1 MLLSRCVTHKEDAE
15 EASREASDAEG
26 AAVQRQAAAMAS
38 AEDDATQR
46 AFEADTA
53 VSSTAMPWTAAEGGG
68 SPPPDGKL
76 YAVATWARGGARSFL
91 PFAMH
96 TSRVNAQLA
105 AAGPE
110 LLGFSLCPSY
120 VPPLGW
126 QAETLTVWRNRAA
139 AAAFFGSGAHAAA
152 MQALRG
158 AVSVRARRVW
168 LPAADLP
175 SHGASVV
182 SLWTAIKRSAYCTV

>member
-1 MLLSRCVTHKEDAE
+1 MV
-15 EASREASDAEG
+15 
-26 AAVQRQAAAMAS
+26 S
-38 AEDDATQR
+38 ADYDATQR

-53 VSSTAMPWTAAEGGG
+53 VSSSAMPWTAAAGGG
-68 SPPPDGKL
+68 APPEGEL
-76 YAVATWARGGARSFL
+76 YAAATWARGGARSFV

-120 VPPLGW
+120 VPPFGW
-126 QAETLTVWRNRAA
+126 QAETLTVWRSRAA
-139 AAAFFGSGAHAAA
+139 AAEFFGSGAHAAA

-158 AVSVRARRVW
+158 AVSVRTRRVW
-168 LPAADLP
+168 LPVADMP
-175 SHGASVV
+175 AHGASVV
-182 SLWTAIKRSAYCTV
+182 SLWTAIKRGMYRAV

>member
-1 MLLSRCVTHKEDAE
+1 
-15 EASREASDAEG
+15 
-26 AAVQRQAAAMAS
+26 MAC
-38 AEDDATQR
+38 AGDGATQR

-53 VSSTAMPWTAAEGGG
+53 VSSSAMPWTAAAGAGAPEGE
-68 SPPPDGKL
+68 L
-76 YAVATWARGGARSFL
+76 YAAATWARGGARSFL

-105 AAGPE
+105 GAGSE

-120 VPPLGW
+120 VPPFGW
-126 QAETLTVWRNRAA
+126 QAETLTVWRSRAA
-139 AAAFFGSGAHAAA
+139 SAEFFRSGAHAAA

-158 AVSVRARRVW
+158 SVSVRARRVW

-175 SHGASVV
+175 LHGASVV
-182 SLWTAIKRSAYCTV
+182 ALWSAIKRGVYRAV